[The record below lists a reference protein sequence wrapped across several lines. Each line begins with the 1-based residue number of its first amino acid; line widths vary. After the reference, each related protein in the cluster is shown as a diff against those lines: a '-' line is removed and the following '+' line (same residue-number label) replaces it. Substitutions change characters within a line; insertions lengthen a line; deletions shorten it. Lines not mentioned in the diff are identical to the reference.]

1 MLSYV
6 LGLLAFH
13 RIVECLGLEGT
24 LKPTQI
30 QDPAG
35 TRLPRAPSNLA

>member
-13 RIVECLGLEGT
+13 RIVEWLGMEGT
-24 LKPTQI
+24 LKHAQI
-30 QDPAG
+30 QDLAVS
-35 TRLPRAPSNLA
+35 RAATC